1 MRDLVPGESVEYL
14 PNEYYWNGKPQLKKI
29 TMKSLPIASA
39 TEALNSK
46 LYDMIFQMPTD
57 TYDTYKDVSGYTNL
71 GREQT
76 SYTYLGF
83 KLGKWNA
90 EKSSVE
96 YDPNSKMAD
105 KSLRQAMGY
114 ALDNDAVGE
123 RFYAGLRSNATSLIP
138 PVFESFHDDDL
149 KGFTQDIDK
158 ANKLLDDAGYK
169 DVDGDGLRE
178 DKDGN
183 KLTINFASMS
193 GGETAQPL
201 SDYYVQQWKKIGL
214 DVKYTTG
221 RLIEFNSF
229 YDKLE
234 NDDPEIDVYQAAWST
249 GTDPNPNGLWGPNA
263 AFNYTRFESE
273 ENTKLINDIN
283 SSEAF
288 DADYQKEA
296 YKKWQA
302 YAFEEAFA
310 IPTLFRNEVLPVSD
324 RTKDW
329 DWSYDAPNPWAK
341 VTVTA
346 ESRS

>member
-1 MRDLVPGESVEYL
+1 M
-14 PNEYYWNGKPQLKKI
+14 
-29 TMKSLPIASA
+29 
-39 TEALNSK
+39 
-46 LYDMIFQMPTD
+46 
-57 TYDTYKDVSGYTNL
+57 
-71 GREQT
+71 
-76 SYTYLGF
+76 
-83 KLGKWNA
+83 
-90 EKSSVE
+90 
-96 YDPNSKMAD
+96 
-105 KSLRQAMGY
+105 
-114 ALDNDAVGE
+114 
-123 RFYAGLRSNATSLIP
+123 IP

-296 YKKWQA
+296 YKNGKHMHLKKLSQFQHCSVMK
-302 YAFEEAFA
+302 Y
-310 IPTLFRNEVLPVSD
+310 
-324 RTKDW
+324 
-329 DWSYDAPNPWAK
+329 YQ
-341 VTVTA
+341 
-346 ESRS
+346 